1 MNEIK
6 LIETTESLSRESA
19 ENVLRHLTDGFNQL
33 DYQSNA
39 GFSEFWF
46 GKGDPKE
53 KVKQFGTDAVK
64 VFTLHAIAEEAIAK
78 MKQALGEEYTKKT
91 IPDGY
96 TFTPNADGSATITGE
111 YIPPVVEEEEVVEEE
126 IVEEEVIEE

>member
-6 LIETTESLSRESA
+6 LIETTESLSRNSA
-19 ENVLRHLTDGFNQL
+19 ENVLRHTHDGFSQL
-33 DYQSNA
+33 GYQSNA
-39 GFSEFWF
+39 GYAEFWF

-64 VFTLHAIAEEAIAK
+64 VFTLHAIAE
-78 MKQALGEEYTKKT
+78 QALAQMHQVLGTEYTAKT

-96 TFTPNADGSATITGE
+96 TFTPNADGRATITGE
-111 YIPPVVEEEEVVEEE
+111 YIPPVEEEEIIEDE
-126 IVEEEVIEE
+126 IIEE